1 MKAETTAKRLKSLRE
16 KANISHAKLKIAL
29 EKKYNINISEAS
41 LKKYEISE
49 KYHSNYGDVKGMKI
63 EYLDMFADFYNVSTD
78 YLLGR
83 TKSKSINLTEQ
94 ALYDKYGLSV
104 SALENLSE
112 LWENGKTSTADTF
125 FGLNSNEFIKLNP
138 AYILDYMLS
147 SQYFVE
153 SFTFDLLRYC
163 EIRYNKQDS
172 LDERGR
178 PDRSNIFA
186 IGTCR
191 YVVLNHIEWL
201 IENYYNDLVEKL
213 KDANKM
219 RGE

>member
-1 MKAETTAKRLKSLRE
+1 MKAKTTAKRLKSLRE
-16 KANISHAKLKIAL
+16 KANLSHAKLKVAL
-29 EKKYNINISEAS
+29 EEKYNINISEAS

-83 TKSKSINLTEQ
+83 TKSKSINLIEQ

-201 IENYYNDLVEKL
+201 IESYYNDLVEKL
-213 KDANKM
+213 KDTNKM